1 MNSLFKIL
9 IILPLLLTGCDKDEN
24 NPAKDIS
31 GEWRWIKTNSTYP
44 SEPLTPQ
51 NTGIQKLMVF
61 NSNLIFYKIENGLKT
76 DSGTYVIGHGSYTP
90 YIGAYTYI
98 YDSIAYYHNG
108 IKERLGDYYEIS
120 NDTMIIC
127 PFFSGKFSSYS
138 ISYSGAIYLIK
149 EN

>member
-1 MNSLFKIL
+1 L
-9 IILPLLLTGCDKDEN
+9 IPLLLNGCKKDEN

-31 GEWRWIKTNSTYP
+31 GKWRWIKTYSTYP

-61 NSNLIFYKIENGLKT
+61 NSNHLFYNLENSIKT
-76 DSGTYVIGHGSYTP
+76 DSGTYLIGHGIYTP
-90 YIGAYTYI
+90 YPGNRPFI

-108 IKERLGDYYEIS
+108 IKENKGDYYEIS
-120 NDTMIIC
+120 NDTMIIS
-127 PFFSGKFSSYS
+127 PYFSGKFSSYS
-138 ISYSGAIYLIK
+138 IPYSGAIYLIK